1 MTNVKTVY
9 DMALTTIQDYKLE
22 RTNQEALLE
31 FLRGKLISGIPEFS
45 GCLDSL
51 EIHKEDVTTVDE
63 NGNSNTQEEWLF
75 SRDLS
80 QDEISILAKI
90 IVYKWFLQQHQDV
103 RILMP
108 HLTIKEFKQTDISNG
123 LKQRSEYLDKLKEDI
138 NFDITQYQLKNL
150 SKLKFFGGA

>member
-9 DMALTTIQDYKLE
+9 DMALTTIQDYRLE

-80 QDEISILAKI
+80 Q
-90 IVYKWFLQQHQDV
+90 
-103 RILMP
+103 
-108 HLTIKEFKQTDISNG
+108 
-123 LKQRSEYLDKLKEDI
+123 
-138 NFDITQYQLKNL
+138 
-150 SKLKFFGGA
+150 